1 MAAPKR
7 IYLPRT
13 KCITTAHPQI
23 CIWKPRCWLCTKVAN
38 RASARRFRLKG
49 IQRRSHLRSKNA
61 ELERLREKTE
71 DEFTKLTVRNHELK
85 KKIINHFNR
94 CPPCGTR
101 YAEEAVSSY
110 RRYKRRKTQTIN

>member
-7 IYLPRT
+7 IFLPRT
-13 KCITTAHPQI
+13 KCITKDYPQI
-23 CIWKPRCWLCTKVAN
+23 CIWEPRCWLCTKVAN
-38 RASARRFRLKG
+38 RASARRFRQKV

-61 ELERLREKTE
+61 ELKRLREKTE
-71 DEFTKLTVRNHELK
+71 DEFSKLTVSNHELK
-85 KKIINHFNR
+85 KKIIDHFNR

-110 RRYKRRKTQTIN
+110 RRYKKMKTQTSN